1 MQRLHSLGAVA
12 AHSRS
17 PHSSETHPK
26 IFNLWCVV
34 GTLLMGPISQQ
45 VTSFDG
51 LPLTLWVA
59 TGWTAH
65 SHLVKTLPGKY
76 AEDSTQHPWHKPMEL
91 LEPTLFRE
99 PNNELFAF
107 HYAHG
112 EHKVFVALAGI
123 EVLLVNRLA
132 LFTNTSHDLFIP
144 RL

>member
-1 MQRLHSLGAVA
+1 MV
-12 AHSRS
+12 
-17 PHSSETHPK
+17 HSSEIHST
-26 IFNLWCVV
+26 ILNIWGVV
-34 GTLLMGPISQQ
+34 GTFPRGPVIQQ

-65 SHLVKTLPGKY
+65 SHLVKTFPGKY
-76 AEDSTQHPWHKPMEL
+76 AEDSTQHPWHKPMEF

-99 PNNELFAF
+99 PSNNELFAC

-112 EHKVFVALAGI
+112 EHKVFVALADI

-132 LFTNTSHDLFIP
+132 LFTNTSRDLFIP